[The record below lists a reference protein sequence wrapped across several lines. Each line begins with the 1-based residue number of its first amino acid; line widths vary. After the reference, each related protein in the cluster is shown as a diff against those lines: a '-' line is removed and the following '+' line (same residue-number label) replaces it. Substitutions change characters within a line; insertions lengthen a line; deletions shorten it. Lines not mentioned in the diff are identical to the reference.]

1 MRASIIGVVRNLY
14 MARLIMDRFKVSGTG
29 NYNSFAGALN
39 RLPENDRAW
48 LPQKK
53 DGSGVNVYPI
63 FLCAAN
69 ASNFELDGLQH
80 VMEATL
86 KADQALVTTGLD
98 HRLIL
103 HRLIVEITAARKAPA
118 RRPAPAR
125 R

>member
-1 MRASIIGVVRNLY
+1 
-14 MARLIMDRFKVSGTG
+14 MDRFKVSAA
-29 NYNSFAGALN
+29 NYQSFSGALN

-53 DGSGVNVYPI
+53 DGSGVNVFPI
-63 FLCAAN
+63 FLAAPN
-69 ASNFELDGLQH
+69 AANFELAGLLH

-86 KADQALVTTGLD
+86 KADQSLVTTGLD

-103 HRLIVEITAARKAPA
+103 HRLIVEIASARKTPS
-118 RRPAPAR
+118 RRPAAAR